1 LGWAASPLFN
11 VGTRAGRVWWA
22 PTTCLWLAGRRCGQS
37 VAPTAQGGTIAA
49 MRDVV
54 VVGRA
59 RTPIGSFQGDL
70 ASLAAPRLG
79 EIAIRAALLRSGVS
93 PDAVGEAYMGCVLPA
108 GQGQNPARQAA
119 IGAGL
124 PTSVGAVTIN
134 KVCGSGLKAVVFGA
148 HAITAGEHDVVV
160 AGGMESMS
168 NAPYLLPKAR
178 EGYRLG
184 HAQVIDS
191 MIQDGLW
198 DAYGSVHMGD
208 CAELCAREKN
218 ISRADQDAFA
228 AESYRRALAAQ
239 AEGKFAAEIVPV
251 EVPQRKGAPKIVSV
265 DEEPGRGD
273 VTKLG
278 TLRPAFA
285 KDGTVTAGN
294 ASSINDGAAA
304 LVLAASDVAAA
315 RGWKVEARIVGTATY
330 AQAPEWF
337 TTAPAG
343 AIERLLARVGWTVA
357 DVDLWEINEAF
368 AVVSVANNR
377 LLGLDPGK
385 VNVWGGAVALG
396 HPIGASGAR
405 VLVTLLAALA
415 DRGGKRG
422 VASLCIGGGEGIA
435 LAVERS

>member
-1 LGWAASPLFN
+1 
-11 VGTRAGRVWWA
+11 
-22 PTTCLWLAGRRCGQS
+22 
-37 VAPTAQGGTIAA
+37 

-54 VVGRA
+54 VVAGA
-59 RTPIGSFQGDL
+59 RTPVGSFQGSL
-70 ASLAAPRLG
+70 ASVSAPRLG
-79 EIAIRAALLRSGVS
+79 AVAVRAALERARI
-93 PDAVGEAYMGCVLPA
+93 PADAVGEVYLGCVLPA
-108 GQGQNPARQAA
+108 GLGQAPARQAA
-119 IGAGL
+119 IAAGI
-124 PTSVGAVTIN
+124 PPAVGAVTIN

-148 HAITAGEHDVVV
+148 NAIGAGEHDVVV

-191 MIQDGLW
+191 LIHDGLW
-198 DAYGSVHMGD
+198 DAYGNVHMGD
-208 CAELCAREKN
+208 CAELCAKEKG
-218 ISRADQDAFA
+218 ITRADQDAFA
-228 AESYRRALAAQ
+228 VESYKRALRAV
-239 AEGKFAAEIVPV
+239 AEGKFRAEIVPV
-251 EVPQRKGAPKIVSV
+251 EITQKKGAPKIIAD

-273 VTKLG
+273 IEKLS
-278 TLRPAFA
+278 TLRPAFQ

-304 LVLAASDVAAA
+304 LVLAGADVAKA
-315 RGWKVEARIVGTATY
+315 RGWKPVARIVGSAGH

-343 AIERLLARVGWTVA
+343 AIERLLGKIGWKKD

-368 AVVSVANNR
+368 AVVSIANNR
-377 LLGLDPGK
+377 MLGLDPAR

-405 VLVTLLAALA
+405 VLVTLLSALQAA
-415 DRGGKRG
+415 GKRRG

-435 LAVERS
+435 LAVELF

>member
-1 LGWAASPLFN
+1 
-11 VGTRAGRVWWA
+11 
-22 PTTCLWLAGRRCGQS
+22 
-37 VAPTAQGGTIAA
+37 
-49 MRDVV
+49 MKDVV
-54 VVGRA
+54 VVAGA
-59 RTPIGSFQGDL
+59 RTPVGSFQGSL
-70 ASLAAPRLG
+70 ASLPAPRLG
-79 EIAIRAALLRSGVS
+79 AVAVRAALERAHV
-93 PDAVGEAYMGCVLPA
+93 PADAVGEVYLGCVLPA
-108 GQGQNPARQAA
+108 GIGQAPARQAA
-119 IGAGL
+119 IAAGI
-124 PTSVGAVTIN
+124 PPAVGAVTIN

-148 HAITAGEHDVVV
+148 NAIAVGEHDVVV

-191 MIQDGLW
+191 LIHDGLW
-198 DAYGSVHMGD
+198 DAYGNVHMGD
-208 CAELCAREKN
+208 CAELCAKEMG

-228 AESYRRALAAQ
+228 VESYKRALRAVAD
-239 AEGKFAAEIVPV
+239 GKFRAEIVPV
-251 EVPQRKGAPKIVSV
+251 EIAQKKGAPKIVAD

-273 VTKLG
+273 IEKLAA
-278 TLRPAFA
+278 LRPAFQ

-304 LVLAASDVAAA
+304 LVLTAADVAKA
-315 RGWKVEARIVGTATY
+315 RGWKPVARIVGSAGH

-343 AIERLLARVGWTVA
+343 AIERLLGKIGWKKD

-368 AVVSVANNR
+368 AVVSIANNR
-377 LLGLDPGK
+377 MLGLDPAR

-405 VLVTLLAALA
+405 VLVTLLSALQA
-415 DRGGKRG
+415 TKKRRG

-435 LAVERS
+435 LAVELF